1 MNTPRR
7 DDGGIPRL
15 RAGGPVGRSR
25 TRAIEEEWGG
35 ANAAKAE
42 TLLRMKLQR
51 RAHAGGLELRH
62 STYGYALID
71 TARKRVQDR
80 SDMTLREVEAWL
92 EHR

>member
-1 MNTPRR
+1 
-7 DDGGIPRL
+7 
-15 RAGGPVGRSR
+15 
-25 TRAIEEEWGG
+25 
-35 ANAAKAE
+35 
-42 TLLRMKLQR
+42 MKLQR